1 MTDNDIIKALKCLSG
16 ANILCKECAYN
27 EKFRYPDCRQEAA
40 EDALDLINQQQ
51 AEIMAKEV
59 EYNDM
64 LEQCKSVEK
73 YLEKAQAEIEMLK
86 GWERL
91 LKAESH
97 APIIKKAKAEA
108 VKDLLIR
115 LTMHFASYR
124 GKDTITI
131 KDMFQIIQKIA
142 EEAVGDA

>member
-1 MTDNDIIKALKCLSG
+1 MTDNEIIKALKCCKKDDCENCPNDFG
-16 ANILCKECAYN
+16 NCYANLAGY
-27 EKFRYPDCRQEAA
+27 
-40 EDALDLINQQQ
+40 ALDIIKRQK
-51 AEIMAKEV
+51 AEIKNLTAEV
-59 EYNDM
+59 
-64 LEQCKSVEK
+64 
-73 YLEKAQAEIEMLK
+73 EMLK

-124 GKDTITI
+124 AKDTITI
-131 KDMFQIIQKIA
+131 KDMFQMIQKIA
-142 EEAVGDA
+142 EEAVGDADGR